1 MLTDLLKQKFSSGN
15 NVPVSSVR
23 VTREEYEAALNHRE
37 DVPPYGFVV
46 RRDCDG
52 EWLFRKNLNECFSF
66 TRSGGITEVYAKP
79 CTERAL
85 PLEFREILEEMT
97 NDIEAELNAKYTSE
111 SRVYPSMQR
120 AFDRDMDIVNRARA
134 LLAAI

>member
-1 MLTDLLKQKFSSGN
+1 MINDLLKQKFSSGN

-23 VTREEYEAALNHRE
+23 VTREEYEAALNHRV

-52 EWLFRKNLNECFSF
+52 EWLFRKDLNDCFSF
-66 TRSGGITEVYAKP
+66 TRSGGITVVFA
-79 CTERAL
+79 TSGTAQAL
-85 PLEFREILEEMT
+85 TLAYREIIEEMA
-97 NDIEAELNAKYTSE
+97 NDIEAEVNAKYTSE

-120 AFDRDMDIVNRARA
+120 AFDRDMDIVHRARA